1 MLDQLVGRDRCAAV
15 QVRLGRSKAR
25 FGRNDPVPAAVE
37 VSAGVVRLA
46 WPGVGRFRVRQGRDV
61 LIHPAGDADEQ
72 VLRLFLLGPVLAVLL
87 HQRGRLVLHASGVAL
102 DGCAVAFL
110 GGSGW
115 GKSTLAGLLH
125 RRGHRFL
132 TDDVLPVDVER
143 GRTVAPGIPEL
154 KVWPDT
160 AAALGHDPDAMPRL
174 HPRQQ
179 KRARRLK
186 RGFAYR
192 PVPLDRLYVLAE
204 GERPAIEPMS
214 PREALVELLRHSY
227 GARTLQEIRTAE
239 HFQQCA
245 QVAAEIPVAR
255 LRFPRSFA
263 LLDRV
268 ARLVEEDC
276 GHAP

>member
-25 FGRNDPVPAAVE
+25 CGRNDPVPAAVE

-154 KVWPDT
+154 KV
-160 AAALGHDPDAMPRL
+160 
-174 HPRQQ
+174 
-179 KRARRLK
+179 
-186 RGFAYR
+186 
-192 PVPLDRLYVLAE
+192 
-204 GERPAIEPMS
+204 
-214 PREALVELLRHSY
+214 
-227 GARTLQEIRTAE
+227 
-239 HFQQCA
+239 
-245 QVAAEIPVAR
+245 
-255 LRFPRSFA
+255 
-263 LLDRV
+263 
-268 ARLVEEDC
+268 
-276 GHAP
+276 